1 MNYVL
6 VFVVFVFV
14 YSLIVRKYKNP
25 YKLYMVFGKKGSG
38 KSSFLVRK
46 AMHYQKK
53 GFVIY
58 TNMQDCCLDG
68 VRLINPDD
76 LGSFVPCADSCLLL
90 DEVGMLYDNR
100 DYRNFKPSVRNFFKL
115 QRHYKVVCFLASQ
128 TFDIDKKLRD
138 LTDEMF
144 LISNVATAFSLVR
157 PIRKTVT
164 LTEATA
170 EGESRIAENLK
181 FRFITS
187 WRLYWIPSTIKYF
200 QSFKAPELPAI
211 DYKNPETPIKSN
223 ARVGFLRARI
233 KHK

>member
-46 AMHYQKK
+46 IIHYQKK
-53 GFVIY
+53 GYICY
-58 TNMQDCCLDG
+58 TNMQDCCVAG
-68 VRLINPDD
+68 VRIIDPDD
-76 LGSFVPCADSCLLL
+76 LGNFVPVADSCLCL

-164 LTEATA
+164 LTEATS
-170 EGESRIAENLK
+170 EGESRIAENLR

-200 QSFKAPELPAI
+200 QSFIAPELPAI
-211 DYKNPETPIKSN
+211 DYINPENPIKFN